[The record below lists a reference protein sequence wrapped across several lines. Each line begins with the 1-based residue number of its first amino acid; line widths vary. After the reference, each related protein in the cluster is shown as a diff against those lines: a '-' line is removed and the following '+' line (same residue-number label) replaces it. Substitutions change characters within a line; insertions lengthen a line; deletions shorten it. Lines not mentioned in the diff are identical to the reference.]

1 MNKYI
6 LNEEKNVKS
15 VREEGLDKF
24 YTIPSYAKKCI
35 EKVFELYNKYSFDLI
50 IEPSA
55 GNGSFFNQLDYENKL
70 GIDIA
75 PETENIVK
83 MDFFDY
89 DYTPPTTK
97 QILVIGNPPFGRVSS
112 IAIKFFNHASKC
124 ATVIAFIVP
133 RTFRR
138 PSVQNKLDSH
148 FHLVYDED
156 VPTKPCCFTPPMI
169 AKCCFQIWEKKEV
182 QRLTVELPT
191 KHDDW
196 EFLAFGPLDDNGQ
209 PTPPVGADFAM
220 RAYGGKIGV
229 IEKNNLET
237 LRPKSWHWI
246 KSNIDKIVLIERFSQ
261 LDFSDSL
268 NTARQNSMGRGELV
282 RLYTNFINSKI

>member
-1 MNKYI
+1 
-6 LNEEKNVKS
+6 
-15 VREEGLDKF
+15 
-24 YTIPSYAKKCI
+24 
-35 EKVFELYNKYSFDLI
+35 
-50 IEPSA
+50 
-55 GNGSFFNQLDYENKL
+55 
-70 GIDIA
+70 
-75 PETENIVK
+75 
-83 MDFFDY
+83 
-89 DYTPPTTK
+89 
-97 QILVIGNPPFGRVSS
+97 
-112 IAIKFFNHASKC
+112 
-124 ATVIAFIVP
+124 
-133 RTFRR
+133 
-138 PSVQNKLDSH
+138 
-148 FHLVYDED
+148 
-156 VPTKPCCFTPPMI
+156 MI

-246 KSNIDKIVLIERFSQ
+246 KSNIDKNVLIERFSQ